1 VLFKKFFYDFWSF
14 GGGIINMK
22 EKWVVLA
29 IFSLVLPFCMS
40 FAAAA
45 SEPTNQTVVGK
56 SDAQEI
62 HATND
67 VKDEQ
72 INNTGKTAQTTSYS
86 LNHAAGSAAAESG
99 NTSTLSSGQAA
110 GITVSQSE
118 LFSAASRVKSFINT
132 NHRLPTTVTVGDNQL
147 SMAQYLQLVTQGF
160 YDLNYGKSRSIVVDD
175 VNDPSAPKASV
186 VTGNIPKSE
195 YVQIA
200 RSIIDYIDNNGQAP
214 NYVSSSIGSLRF
226 DSLIYSFSKIVNFYE
241 SNNRMPTNV
250 AVSPLYGQSSEGT
263 LSDSSLQKYL
273 VATTNCQSTSSTI
286 KNLAAS
292 ITAGKTT
299 TYAKAQAIFNW
310 VRDHL
315 SYSYYYDSK
324 KGALGALS
332 ARSANC
338 CDTSHLVVALSR
350 AAGMPARYQ
359 HGNCK
364 FSDGWYGHV
373 WAQIYVNGKWY
384 YADAISNSNTFGA
397 INNWSSATIYG
408 SYASLPF

>member
-1 VLFKKFFYDFWSF
+1 
-14 GGGIINMK
+14 MK

-40 FAAAA
+40 FSAAA
-45 SEPTNQTVVGK
+45 SQPTNQTVVGD

-62 HATND
+62 HATNNT
-67 VKDEQ
+67 VKNEQ
-72 INNTGKTAQTTSYS
+72 VNNSEKTTQTTGYS
-86 LNHAAGSAAAESG
+86 VKNAAGSAAAESG
-99 NTSTLSSGQAA
+99 DVSTLSSGQAA

-118 LFSAASRVKSFINT
+118 LFSAASRVKSFINK
-132 NHRLPTTVTVGDNQL
+132 NHRLPTSVTVGDSQL

-175 VNDPSAPKASV
+175 VDNPSSPKASV
-186 VTGNIPKSE
+186 ASGNIPKSE

-200 RSIIDYIDNNGQAP
+200 RSVIDYIDQNGQAP
-214 NYVSSSIGSLRF
+214 NYISSSIGSIRF
-226 DSLIYSFSKIVNFYE
+226 DSLIFTFSKIVNFYE

-250 AVSPLYGQSSEGT
+250 AVSSLDEPSEGT
-263 LSDSSLQKYL
+263 ISSSTLQKYL
-273 VATTNCQSTSSTI
+273 VATANCQSTSSTI

-315 SYSYYYDSK
+315 SYSFYYDTK

-332 ARSANC
+332 SRSANC
-338 CDTSHLVVALSR
+338 CDHAHLVVALSR
-350 AAGMPARYQ
+350 AAGIPARYQ
-359 HGNCK
+359 FGKCK

-373 WAQIYVNGKWY
+373 WAQLYVNGKWY
-384 YADAISNSNTFGA
+384 YADAVSNSNTFGA
-397 INNWSSATIYG
+397 INNWTSMTFYG
-408 SYASLPF
+408 NYASLPF